1 MPPSDRR
8 ADRSAWSIAAG
19 ALLALAIVASGLSF
33 AVGSRG
39 TLFPIAGVFA
49 ALAVLVFL
57 GGRLASPRLL
67 SPPPGSGATDTEAV
81 TVAMADETPPA
92 PVPPATPARELLEL
106 RDRLIATET
115 HPLKRIPASDLSG
128 PAREVADRLNARLD
142 ALSGTEK
149 EQQQFIADVSHEL
162 RTPLTVLRGT
172 LEVALEEDR
181 PAEEYREAIGNAL
194 LEIRHLARISQNI
207 LFLARGDSGRVTL
220 SFSNQELARFVSDV
234 TRELQPA
241 ATDHALELSVDV
253 PPGSVIAFIDPGR
266 MQQVL
271 HNLLENAMR
280 YTPPGGSVR
289 VGLSTSASEARI
301 EVTDT
306 GVGIPERDL
315 PFVFERF
322 FRSDRARRAYTG
334 GSGLGLSIVRWIVE
348 AHKGKVE
355 IASALDRGT
364 TVTVRLPLVT

>member
-1 MPPSDRR
+1 MPGRR
-8 ADRSAWSIAAG
+8 RGRTSAWSLAAAILFGAAVLLTAIGLALGSTG
-19 ALLALAIVASGLSF
+19 ALLPIGAGL
-33 AVGSRG
+33 
-39 TLFPIAGVFA
+39 A
-49 ALAVLVFL
+49 ALAVLLFL
-57 GGRLASPRLL
+57 GGRLASPRALAA
-67 SPPPGSGATDTEAV
+67 SPDAGGAGGELETLRRRL
-81 TVAMADETPPA
+81 DETSGK
-92 PVPPATPARELLEL
+92 
-106 RDRLIATET
+106 
-115 HPLKRIPASDLSG
+115 PLKRIPAADLSG
-128 PAREVADRLNARLD
+128 AAREVAERLNARLD

-207 LFLARGDSGRVTL
+207 LFLARGESGRVTL
-220 SFSNQELARFVSDV
+220 SFSNQDLARFVADV

-241 ATDHALELSVDV
+241 AADHDLELSVEV
-253 PPGSVIAFIDPGR
+253 PDRSVIAFVDPGR

-271 HNLLENAMR
+271 HNLLENSMR

-289 VGLSTSASEARI
+289 VRLATTPDEARI
-301 EVTDT
+301 EVTDS
-306 GVGIPERDL
+306 GVGIPEADL

-355 IASALDRGT
+355 IRSEVDRGT
-364 TVTVRLPLVT
+364 TVTVRLPLVS

>member
-1 MPPSDRR
+1 VSPLGRR
-8 ADRSAWSIAAG
+8 TGAWSLAAAGLLGAAAILLVCALAFRSSGVFYPIAAG
-19 ALLALAIVASGLSF
+19 L
-33 AVGSRG
+33 
-39 TLFPIAGVFA
+39 A
-49 ALAVLVFL
+49 ALGVLAFL
-57 GGRLASPRLL
+57 GGRLAAPPRSALALPL
-67 SPPPGSGATDTEAV
+67 SDRRSDPPFETGATAELETLRQRLAETEG
-81 TVAMADETPPA
+81 
-92 PVPPATPARELLEL
+92 R
-106 RDRLIATET
+106 
-115 HPLKRIPASDLSG
+115 PLKRIPATDLS
-128 PAREVADRLNARLD
+128 PTARAIANSLNARLD

-172 LEVALEEDR
+172 LEVALEEER
-181 PAEEYREAIGNAL
+181 PAEEYRESIGNAL

-207 LFLARGDSGRVTL
+207 LFLARGESGRVTL
-220 SFSNQELARFVSDV
+220 SFSNQDLARFVAEV

-241 ATDHALELSVDV
+241 ATDHDLDLSVDV
-253 PPGSVIAFIDPGR
+253 PAAPVIAFVDPGR

-271 HNLLENAMR
+271 HNLIENSMR

-289 VGLSTSASEARI
+289 VALTTSASEARI
-301 EVTDT
+301 EVSDT
-306 GVGIPERDL
+306 GVGIPEADL

-355 IASALDRGT
+355 ISSELDRGT
-364 TVTVRLPLVT
+364 KVAVRLPLVN

>member
-1 MPPSDRR
+1 MPPEGRPGR
-8 ADRSAWSIAAG
+8 WPLAA
-19 ALLALAIVASGLSF
+19 AALAGGAVVLLVVTVGLRSW
-33 AVGSRG
+33 AV
-39 TLFPIAGVFA
+39 LLPIAGGLA

-57 GGRLASPRLL
+57 GGRLAAPRTTPIPLAVDRP
-67 SPPPGSGATDTEAV
+67 SDPPFQN
-81 TVAMADETPPA
+81 
-92 PVPPATPARELLEL
+92 PATAELERL
-106 RDRLIATET
+106 RDRLAQTEGR
-115 HPLKRIPASDLSG
+115 PLTRVPAIELSDT
-128 PAREVADRLNARLD
+128 AREIVERLNARLD
-142 ALSGTEK
+142 AVAGAEK

-172 LEVALEEDR
+172 LEVALEEER
-181 PAEEYREAIGNAL
+181 PVEEYREAIGNAL

-207 LFLARGDSGRVTL
+207 LFLARGESGRVTL
-220 SFSNQELARFVSDV
+220 SFSNQDLARFVTEV
-234 TRELQPA
+234 TRELAPA
-241 ATDHALELSVDV
+241 AADHALTLTVEVPERPVVAFVD
-253 PPGSVIAFIDPGR
+253 SGR

-289 VGLSTSASEARI
+289 VRLSTTPGEVQI
-301 EVTDT
+301 EVSDT
-306 GVGIPERDL
+306 GVGIPAADL

-322 FRSDRARRAYTG
+322 FRSDRARRAYKG

-355 IASALDRGT
+355 LESEVDRGT

>member
-1 MPPSDRR
+1 MPPFSRPAR
-8 ADRSAWSIAAG
+8 TWSLAAAALLGAAAILLILAPALRSSAVLLPIAAG
-19 ALLALAIVASGLSF
+19 LA
-33 AVGSRG
+33 AVG
-39 TLFPIAGVFA
+39 
-49 ALAVLVFL
+49 VLVFL
-57 GGRLASPRLL
+57 GGRLAAPRRIAVPLYADRP
-67 SPPPGSGATDTEAV
+67 SDPPFRSAGTTE
-81 TVAMADETPPA
+81 
-92 PVPPATPARELLEL
+92 LEKL
-106 RDRLIATET
+106 RDRLAETEGR
-115 HPLKRIPASDLSG
+115 PLRRIPATELSDM
-128 PAREVADRLNARLD
+128 AREVAERLNARLD
-142 ALSGTEK
+142 ALAGTEK

-207 LFLARGDSGRVTL
+207 LFLARGESGRVTL
-220 SFSNQELARFVSDV
+220 SFSNQDLSRFVAEV

-241 ATDHALELSVDV
+241 AGDHDLNLSVEV
-253 PPGSVIAFIDPGR
+253 PERSVIAYVDPGR

-271 HNLLENAMR
+271 HNLLENSMR

-289 VGLSTSASEARI
+289 VRLSTSAAEARI
-301 EVTDT
+301 EISDT
-306 GVGIPERDL
+306 GVGIPQADL

-355 IASALDRGT
+355 IESEVDKGT
-364 TVTVRLPLVT
+364 TVAVRLPLVT

>member
-1 MPPSDRR
+1 M
-8 ADRSAWSIAAG
+8 AAAFLLG
-19 ALLALAIVASGLSF
+19 AAVLLAALGFAFQRFGTFLPVGAGL
-33 AVGSRG
+33 
-39 TLFPIAGVFA
+39 A

-57 GGRLASPRLL
+57 GGRLASPRALAPAPDVEVRS
-67 SPPPGSGATDTEAV
+67 SPPAARAELE
-81 TVAMADETPPA
+81 MLRQRLDETA
-92 PVPPATPARELLEL
+92 GK
-106 RDRLIATET
+106 
-115 HPLKRIPASDLSG
+115 PLKRIATSDLSG
-128 PAREVADRLNARLD
+128 AARDVAERLNARLD

-181 PAEEYREAIGNAL
+181 PSEEYREAIGNAL

-207 LFLARGDSGRVTL
+207 LFLARGESGRVTL
-220 SFSNQELARFVSDV
+220 SFSNQDLARFVAEV

-241 ATDHALELSVDV
+241 AADHELELSVEV
-253 PPGSVIAFIDPGR
+253 PERPVIAFVDPGR

-271 HNLLENAMR
+271 HNLLENSMR
-280 YTPPGGSVR
+280 YTLPGGSVR
-289 VGLSTSASEARI
+289 VRLSTTPEEARI
-301 EVTDT
+301 EIADT
-306 GVGIPERDL
+306 GVGIPHADL

-355 IASALDRGT
+355 IRSTVDSGT

>member
-1 MPPSDRR
+1 MPGRR
-8 ADRSAWSIAAG
+8 RGRTSAWSLAAAILFGAAVLLTGIGLARGSTGALLPIAAG
-19 ALLALAIVASGLSF
+19 L
-33 AVGSRG
+33 
-39 TLFPIAGVFA
+39 A
-49 ALAVLVFL
+49 ALAVLLFL
-57 GGRLASPRLL
+57 GGRLASPRSLAA
-67 SPPPGSGATDTEAV
+67 SPDAGGAGA
-81 TVAMADETPPA
+81 ALET
-92 PVPPATPARELLEL
+92 L
-106 RDRLIATET
+106 RRRLNET
-115 HPLKRIPASDLSG
+115 AGKPLKRIPAADLSG
-128 PAREVADRLNARLD
+128 AAREVAERLNARLD

-181 PAEEYREAIGNAL
+181 SAEEYREAIGNAL

-207 LFLARGDSGRVTL
+207 LFLARGESGRVTL
-220 SFSNQELARFVSDV
+220 SFSNQDLVRFVADV

-241 ATDHALELSVDV
+241 AADHDLELSVDV
-253 PPGSVIAFIDPGR
+253 PDRSVIAFVDPGR

-271 HNLLENAMR
+271 HNLLENSMR

-289 VGLSTSASEARI
+289 VRLVTTPDEARI
-301 EVTDT
+301 EVTDS
-306 GVGIPERDL
+306 GVGIPEADL

-355 IASALDRGT
+355 IRSEVDRGT
-364 TVTVRLPLVT
+364 TVTVRLPLVS

>member
-1 MPPSDRR
+1 VSPLGRR
-8 ADRSAWSIAAG
+8 RGAWSLAAAGLLGAAALLFLFALAFRSSGVLYPIAAG
-19 ALLALAIVASGLSF
+19 L
-33 AVGSRG
+33 
-39 TLFPIAGVFA
+39 A
-49 ALAVLVFL
+49 ALAVFAFL
-57 GGRLASPRLL
+57 GGRLA
-67 SPPPGSGATDTEAV
+67 GTA
-81 TVAMADETPPA
+81 PA
-92 PVPPATPARELLEL
+92 PREILADPRSDPPFESAAAAELEMLRE
-106 RDRLIATET
+106 RLAQTEGRQIAE
-115 HPLKRIPASDLSG
+115 G
-128 PAREVADRLNARLD
+128 LNARLD

-207 LFLARGDSGRVTL
+207 LFLARGESGRVTL
-220 SFSNQELARFVSDV
+220 SFSNQDLARFVAEV

-241 ATDHALELSVDV
+241 ATDHDLDLSVDV
-253 PPGSVIAFIDPGR
+253 PAAPVVAFVDPGR

-271 HNLLENAMR
+271 HNLIENAMR

-289 VGLSTSASEARI
+289 VRLTTIPTEARI
-301 EVTDT
+301 EVSDT
-306 GVGIPERDL
+306 GVGIPEADL

-348 AHKGKVE
+348 AHKGQVE
-355 IASALDRGT
+355 ISSVLDRGT
-364 TVTVRLPLVT
+364 TVTVRLPLVN